1 MKKFVYIF
9 CIAILGA
16 ACSKEDVNKTE
27 IVKTIDIPENMVKLS
42 ITVPREP
49 ETRATMVSRQ
59 LSFAADDKIAV
70 IGTLNAETSV
80 VTLDV
85 ESISPLSITF
95 SAAIDENME
104 IGDYAY
110 FPASIVNK
118 DNPTQINWPSSFDGT
133 KVQMPM
139 MAKIDVSKNE
149 AKFHYLGAMLK
160 VNLASAPAGVN
171 TLEFKTTDNFVGSY
185 NVTFDGDNN
194 ISNVVASSVSG
205 NTETLSVNSTGTY
218 YVPIP
223 AGTYSEFQLAMKQGS
238 YYHKQRTSDLDA
250 AINPVRGN
258 IVNLGNFAYDV
269 DEIEEWYVLC
279 QTNSWNTN
287 STAIRM
293 FKVGGNYIGGTY
305 NGRWVSDSDDTRGCK
320 IISGSDLNDTNTWT
334 NVYGVSTKYQTSGTL
349 SKGGNNNVLWTDAYA
364 LYLTSFNPLNNA
376 FSVIRDSDKNTFE
389 YSAITL
395 CYDGNDYAMTTA
407 SQNCH
412 NWKTSEPLSV
422 SDNTTHTFYIKSND
436 NNGDAQ
442 WPRTD
447 NTVNITD
454 NAPAGSISSSG
465 FIATSPTESQSCKA
479 QLTPGKYDVYYYDAS
494 AGYIMF
500 VKRPYGAD

>member
-59 LSFAADDKIAV
+59 LSFAADDQIAV

-133 KVQMPM
+133 KAQMPM

-149 AKFHYLGAMLK
+149 ANFHYLGAMLK

-171 TLEFKTTDNFVGSY
+171 TLEFKTTNNFVGSY

-258 IVNLGNFAYDV
+258 IVNLGDFAYDV
-269 DEIEEWYVLC
+269 DQIEEWC
-279 QTNSWNTN
+279 FMGIMNEWNRSNKELRATKIDED
-287 STAIRM
+287 SYRYSRYAD
-293 FKVGGNYIGGTY
+293 Y
-305 NGRWVSDSDDTRGCK
+305 NGTDGRWYYFYNGGLDKQYGVASATEGTMVENKTCKRDHDEIFTATITKSGENLILGDTYYTGDWFGCFKQGEHRVSFM
-320 IISGSDLNDTNTWT
+320 SDLNSWEGIDMIKPTPKAGWDNQ
-334 NVYGVSTKYQTSGTL
+334 Y
-349 SKGGNNNVLWTDAYA
+349 
-364 LYLTSFNPLNNA
+364 NNA
-376 FSVIRDSDKNTFE
+376 MIWHCDIVVPDNSIHKFKVLAYNTDTSADVWYGKGTDENYTTIIDSKP
-389 YSAITL
+389 Y
-395 CYDGNDYAMTTA
+395 GTA
-407 SQNCH
+407 D
-412 NWKTSEPLSV
+412 W
-422 SDNTTHTFYIKSND
+422 
-436 NNGDAQ
+436 
-442 WPRTD
+442 
-447 NTVNITD
+447 
-454 NAPAGSISSSG
+454 SG
-465 FIATSPTESQSCKA
+465 GADFRLR
-479 QLTPGKYDVYYYDAS
+479 LTPGTYTFYFNIRELDL
-494 AGYIMF
+494 MF
-500 VKRPYGAD
+500 VKQ

>member
-9 CIAILGA
+9 CIALLGA
-16 ACSKEDVNKTE
+16 ACSKEDVNKSE

-49 ETRATMVSRQ
+49 QTRATMEGRQ
-59 LSFAADDKIAV
+59 MSFAADDQIAV

-110 FPASIVNK
+110 FPTSIVNK

-149 AKFHYLGAMLK
+149 ANFHYLGAMLK
-160 VNLASAPAGVN
+160 VNLASAPSGVN
-171 TLEFKTTDNFVGSY
+171 TLEFMTTDNFVGSY

-258 IVNLGNFAYDV
+258 IVNLGDFAYDV
-269 DEIEEWYVLC
+269 DQIEEWY
-279 QTNSWNTN
+279 
-287 STAIRM
+287 
-293 FKVGGNYIGGTY
+293 Y
-305 NGRWVSDSDDTRGCK
+305 
-320 IISGSDLNDTNTWT
+320 SGVMN
-334 NVYGVSTKYQTSGTL
+334 
-349 SKGGNNNVLWTDAYA
+349 GGNNSALGDYTYNRFIKTGANSYQILLYSNNSSGINWDLVDGEGNKWCTTDADQWNGQLYEKDWHFWRSGTDNKNYWVTVVRDGSLWKYNSGNWDVNSDRMWSSGSSCVA
-364 LYLTSFNPLNNA
+364 IKSSIDSWSEAHYLTKYNYNENLGYKLVN
-376 FSVIRDSDKNTFE
+376 
-389 YSAITL
+389 
-395 CYDGNDYAMTTA
+395 
-407 SQNCH
+407 
-412 NWKTSEPLSV
+412 
-422 SDNTTHTFYIKSND
+422 FYIPDNQKYAFKVVSN
-436 NNGDAQ
+436 
-442 WPRTD
+442 
-447 NTVNITD
+447 
-454 NAPAGSISSSG
+454 SSSSSLG
-465 FIATSPTESQSCKA
+465 GSYTWTGGDGDVTLSDSSPYGRINNTLGNGGDMYF
-479 QLTPGKYDVYYYDAS
+479 QLTPGLYDIYLDF
-494 AGYIMF
+494 GHGNFMF
-500 VKRPYGAD
+500 VKKPYSE